1 MTDYNELWCPMVR
14 YVPARS
20 FSFGRIVAA
29 VNRWLDKD
37 DRNHNPDPAQ
47 CIGPKCAMWR
57 VHGTKADLAFRGKE
71 PVGFCGLAGH
81 PEYLP

>member
-14 YVPARS
+14 VQKFAP
-20 FSFGRIVAA
+20 GGAA
-29 VNRWLDKD
+29 TNQDTR
-37 DRNHNPDPAQ
+37 

-57 VHGTKADLAFRGKE
+57 WSNKARDRNGDWVIIE
-71 PVGFCGLAGH
+71 PSGVYGSVEKRGFCGLAGH